1 MTIVRIKEPEEEYMI
16 YLTNREVLAMF
27 QSKGNY
33 TVKKFINGKEVE
45 IGLDRG
51 SLIHDDLVTIPKTD
65 YIRMI
70 NSESDLRYKY
80 EQLRHKMHKSDTY
93 LYELRHW
100 QNKYNCV
107 KEEYETLLA
116 KVKEKTMVDIR
127 KEKKEAYD
135 AGYAAGMGD
144 GRGE

>member
-1 MTIVRIKEPEEEYMI
+1 MI
-16 YLTNREVLAMF
+16 YLNNREVLAMF

-33 TVKKFINGKEVE
+33 TIKKEVDGKELE

-80 EQLRHKMHKSDTY
+80 EQLRHKLNKANTH

-100 QNKYNCV
+100 QNKYNCM

-116 KVKEKTMVDIR
+116 KVK
-127 KEKKEAYD
+127 KE
-135 AGYAAGMGD
+135 
-144 GRGE
+144 GE

>member
-1 MTIVRIKEPEEEYMI
+1 MTIVRIKEPEEEHMI
-16 YLTNREVLAMF
+16 YLNNREVLAMF

-33 TVKKFINGKEVE
+33 TIKKFINGKEVE

-51 SLIHDDLVTIPKTD
+51 SIIHDDLVTIPKTD

-70 NSESDLRYKY
+70 NREEDIRHKY

-100 QNKYNCV
+100 QNKYNLL
-107 KEEYETLLA
+107 KESIENERN
-116 KVKEKTMVDIR
+116 KEK
-127 KEKKEAYD
+127 
-135 AGYAAGMGD
+135 
-144 GRGE
+144 